1 MAPFNNYGY
10 DIRMETPEEREK
22 KKKALF
28 SACSRIFIAASVY
41 LITATLASVGIDL
54 LCAKL
59 LSEAQYKAYTE
70 NSIILL
76 IVNALAQYALAFPIF
91 FLIVKGMRKSE
102 KTNDKKKLSAK
113 DFIMLVFMAYA
124 LMFLGSLIG
133 NSINSM
139 VGSITGSMPENSVD
153 SIISQTPAYV
163 IFIFTCILAPI
174 FEELIF
180 RKLIIDRLSL
190 FGELAAVIFSAVA
203 FGLFHGNLYQ
213 FFYAA
218 FVGALFGFVYVKT
231 KRVEYTILL
240 HAVINFLGSV
250 AVMPMEIVSQ
260 KLSDMLSSIAS
271 TPSIDTVALF
281 FYASVMAFYTA
292 MSYGLIGGGIMSFM
306 DYLKKKK
313 FRLSPDKEIFL
324 PDGEIL
330 KHGTLNP
337 GTITFFVISLI
348 SMILSI
354 IAG

>member
-10 DIRMETPEEREK
+10 DIRMETPQEREK
-22 KKKALF
+22 KKKAL
-28 SACSRIFIAASVY
+28 SSVCSRIFVAASVY
-41 LITATLASVGIDL
+41 LIVATLASVGIDI
-54 LCAKL
+54 LCEKL
-59 LSEAQYKAYTE
+59 LNEAQYKAYSE
-70 NSIILL
+70 NSILLL
-76 IVNALAQYALAFPIF
+76 IVNALTQYAIAFPIF
-91 FLIVKGMRKSE
+91 FLIVKGMRVSE
-102 KTNDKKKLSAK
+102 KTKDKKRLGAK
-113 DFIMLVFMAYA
+113 DLIMLVFMAYL

-139 VGSITGSMPENSVD
+139 VGNITGSMPENSID
-153 SIISQTPAYV
+153 SIISGTPAYV

-180 RKLIIDRLSL
+180 RKLMIDRLAL
-190 FGELAAVIFSAVA
+190 FGDMAAVIFSAVA

-231 KRVEYTILL
+231 RRVEYTILL

-250 AVMPMEIVSQ
+250 AVMPMESVSE

-271 TPSIDTVALF
+271 VPSIDAVSLF
-281 FYASVMAFYTA
+281 FYAAVMSFYTA
-292 MSYGLIGGGIMSFM
+292 MSYGLISGGIMSFT

-313 FRLSPDKEIFL
+313 FNLSSDKEIFL

-330 KHGTLNP
+330 KYGTLNP
-337 GTITFFVISLI
+337 GTIIFLVISII